1 MDDEKDGGGCLAH
14 RSLCAKDA
22 PITSKQPDRE
32 RRARLQMLQVYY
44 GRQASASMD
53 EDMLETLVNQTLDGA
68 LATIPM
74 HLQEIEQNR
83 EELKVDNPK
92 EFVYG
97 LVMGMALA
105 MGSALLSSQSGDM
118 PTPEDQMRV
127 RDTVYKKIP
136 DIRARIF
143 G

>member
-1 MDDEKDGGGCLAH
+1 M
-14 RSLCAKDA
+14 RQSLQNNQ
-22 PITSKQPDRE
+22 TRE
-32 RRARLQMLQVYY
+32 GWARFQLLQIYY
-44 GRQASASMD
+44 GKRTSASMD
-53 EDMLETLVNQTLDGA
+53 EDALETLISQTLDGA

-74 HLQEIEQNR
+74 HLQEIEQNKG
-83 EELKVDNPK
+83 ELKVDSPK

-127 RDTVYKKIP
+127 RDIVYKKIP

>member
-1 MDDEKDGGGCLAH
+1 
-14 RSLCAKDA
+14 
-22 PITSKQPDRE
+22 
-32 RRARLQMLQVYY
+32 
-44 GRQASASMD
+44 MD
-53 EDMLETLVNQTLDGA
+53 EDALETLISQTLDGA

-74 HLQEIEQNR
+74 HLQEIEQNKG
-83 EELKVDNPK
+83 ELKVDSPK

-127 RDTVYKKIP
+127 RDIVYKKIP

>member
-1 MDDEKDGGGCLAH
+1 M
-14 RSLCAKDA
+14 S
-22 PITSKQPDRE
+22 
-32 RRARLQMLQVYY
+32 
-44 GRQASASMD
+44 
-53 EDMLETLVNQTLDGA
+53 EDILETLINQTLDGA

-74 HLQEIEQNR
+74 HLQEIEQNK

-105 MGSALLSSQSGDM
+105 MGSALLSAQSGDM
-118 PTPEDQMRV
+118 PTPEDQMKV
-127 RDTVYKKIP
+127 RDIVYKKIP

-143 G
+143 E